1 MRWEELT
8 FLLLLIS
15 GTNAQFG
22 EIASL
27 ATSLLGGAL
36 GNGAGIGALAGAGAA
51 GAGAAGQAGG
61 ALAQI
66 GQLYQLAQG
75 ALQLTGTG
83 VGVLNQA
90 SEGNW
95 FPAVLEQTAKNSQAL
110 MKQGGGNGLNLG
122 ALGPAPGK
130 TASGGIG
137 PEFGTSFPAP
147 NIDDYDEN
155 AEIPGVTEK
164 KSPKAPDGLVD
175 IEDEDY
181 EIETTPATTT
191 TTETTTTTVTTTLI
205 PDESEEEITEPTTP
219 PPRQIR
225 IQLPDKDGKA
235 EPEEELDYED
245 LINKKAEKS
254 KPLIP
259 TIDAESTDEI
269 KRNVI
274 ATHGAKTQPVVPK
287 LDKLVEVLQKSKL
300 SKEEID
306 EIVAQVEGNR
316 HIEKPAKYDF
326 NAAVQN
332 IPDKKNTIRQKITDA
347 SRIINS
353 NFENQRKEQSIV
365 IQKQVDEFKVFPDL
379 TNSNVASHLTTHKP
393 TTTTATT
400 TKATTTTSPNISPT
414 VVPASSQ
421 ATMTT
426 PKSIPT
432 TPITQKHV
440 QQTRSVPQG
449 APPPASQVVRQV
461 APQPQ
466 VAAPF
471 LQPHPQQPY
480 NNLLLPQ
487 NHFQHPFHHQQQT
500 LYYTQVPL
508 YGQQTQNYWG
518 QQQNQYNQQ
527 YGLHPNQQQQQQ
539 QNFQQPQLQQ
549 TGYSTQQPQPLT
561 RVQPQQQQQQ
571 QYYSQVQQQVQRPQA
586 QPQQPQQQQYHQQYN
601 QQFIPQQPREQPPA
615 SVQQRIDPPAPSQ
628 QVVYRQ
634 GNAHPTA
641 APPKPVYPQGN
652 VNQVVHYYNDGQQ
665 IVQQI
670 IPKRIAANGNL
681 PLSGPFQYHSVTS
694 VDPAEY
700 EKRQKVLRQAYQQP
714 HTRSAE
720 TQGNVRVQPSARVQP
735 RIYESTVTA
744 TGHRQAH
751 AIRTYQAT
759 KSVSVTPPNPQPA
772 AVTRSSGRVSAAKKR
787 YSGHVLPGPTIDH
800 RSLLEKRTT
809 SKPRYVRMP

>member
-1 MRWEELT
+1 MRWEEFT

-130 TASGGIG
+130 TAGGGIG

-191 TTETTTTTVTTTLI
+191 TTEATTTTATTTLF
-205 PDESEEEITEPTTP
+205 PDEEEEETTEPTTP

-245 LINKKAEKS
+245 LINKKAQKS
-254 KPLIP
+254 KPMIP

-306 EIVAQVEGNR
+306 EIVAQ
-316 HIEKPAKYDF
+316 
-326 NAAVQN
+326 
-332 IPDKKNTIRQKITDA
+332 
-347 SRIINS
+347 
-353 NFENQRKEQSIV
+353 
-365 IQKQVDEFKVFPDL
+365 
-379 TNSNVASHLTTHKP
+379 
-393 TTTTATT
+393 
-400 TKATTTTSPNISPT
+400 
-414 VVPASSQ
+414 
-421 ATMTT
+421 
-426 PKSIPT
+426 
-432 TPITQKHV
+432 
-440 QQTRSVPQG
+440 QTRSVQQV
-449 APPPASQVVRQV
+449 APPPAPQVVPQV

-471 LQPHPQQPY
+471 LQPQPQQPY
-480 NNLLLPQ
+480 NNFLLPP
-487 NHFQHPFHHQQQT
+487 NHFQHSFHQQQQN
-500 LYYTQVPL
+500 LYYTQAPL

-527 YGLHPNQQQQQQ
+527 YGLHPNQQQQQK
-539 QNFQQPQLQQ
+539 QNFQQPQQQ
-549 TGYSTQQPQPLT
+549 QYGYSMPYPSQQPQPLT

-571 QYYSQVQQQVQRPQA
+571 QYYSPQHNKQQQVQQQVQRPQ
-586 QPQQPQQQQYHQQYN
+586 QIQHQQPQQQQHHQQYI
-601 QQFIPQQPREQPPA
+601 QQFITQQPTKQPPA
-615 SVQQRIDPPAPSQ
+615 PVQQRVAPPAPSQ
-628 QVVYRQ
+628 QAVYRQ
-634 GNAHPTA
+634 GNAQATA
-641 APPKPVYPQGN
+641 ASPRPVYPQGN
-652 VNQVVHYYNDGQQ
+652 VHQVVHYYNDGQQ

-670 IPKRIAANGNL
+670 IPKVIAANGNL
-681 PLSGPFQYHSVTS
+681 PLSGPFQSHSVAA

-700 EKRQKVLRQAYQQP
+700 EKRQEILRQAYQQP
-714 HTRSAE
+714 QTRSAE
-720 TQGNVRVQPSARVQP
+720 AQGNVRVQPSARVQP

-759 KSVSVTPPNPQPA
+759 KSVSVTPPNSQPA
-772 AVTRSSGRVSAAKKR
+772 AATRSSGRVSAAKKR

-809 SKPRYVRMP
+809 SKPRYVRVP

>member
-1 MRWEELT
+1 MRWEEFT

-51 GAGAAGQAGG
+51 GAGAAGAAGQAGG

-130 TASGGIG
+130 TAGGGIG

-191 TTETTTTTVTTTLI
+191 TTEATTTTATTTLF
-205 PDESEEEITEPTTP
+205 PDEEEEETTEPTTP

-245 LINKKAEKS
+245 LINKKAQKS
-254 KPLIP
+254 KPMIP

-306 EIVAQVEGNR
+306 EIVAQVEGNK

-353 NFENQRKEQSIV
+353 NLENQRKEQSIV
-365 IQKQVDEFKVFPDL
+365 IQKQVDEFKVFRDL
-379 TNSNVASHLTTHKP
+379 THSN
-393 TTTTATT
+393 
-400 TKATTTTSPNISPT
+400 I
-414 VVPASSQ
+414 
-421 ATMTT
+421 
-426 PKSIPT
+426 
-432 TPITQKHV
+432 
-440 QQTRSVPQG
+440 QTRSVQQV
-449 APPPASQVVRQV
+449 APPPVPQVVPQV

-471 LQPHPQQPY
+471 LQPQPQQPY
-480 NNLLLPQ
+480 NNFLLPP
-487 NHFQHPFHHQQQT
+487 NHFQHSFHQQQQN
-500 LYYTQVPL
+500 LYYTQAPL

-527 YGLHPNQQQQQQ
+527 YGLHPNQQQQQK
-539 QNFQQPQLQQ
+539 QNFQQPQQQ
-549 TGYSTQQPQPLT
+549 QYGYSMPYPSQQPQPLT

-571 QYYSQVQQQVQRPQA
+571 QYYSPQHNNQQQVQQQVQRPQ
-586 QPQQPQQQQYHQQYN
+586 QIQHQQPQQQQHHQQYI
-601 QQFIPQQPREQPPA
+601 QQFITQQPTQQPPA
-615 SVQQRIDPPAPSQ
+615 PVQQRVAPPAPSQ
-628 QVVYRQ
+628 QAVYRQ
-634 GNAHPTA
+634 GNAQATA
-641 APPKPVYPQGN
+641 ASPRPVYPQGN
-652 VNQVVHYYNDGQQ
+652 VHQVVHYYNDGQQ

-670 IPKRIAANGNL
+670 IPKVIAANGNL
-681 PLSGPFQYHSVTS
+681 PLSGPFQSHSVAA
-694 VDPAEY
+694 VDPTEY
-700 EKRQKVLRQAYQQP
+700 EKRQEILRQAYQQP
-714 HTRSAE
+714 QTRSAE
-720 TQGNVRVQPSARVQP
+720 AQGNVRVQPSARVQP

-759 KSVSVTPPNPQPA
+759 KSVSVTPPNSQPA
-772 AVTRSSGRVSAAKKR
+772 TATRSSGRVSAAKKR

-809 SKPRYVRMP
+809 SKPRYVRVP

>member
-1 MRWEELT
+1 MRWEEFTLL
-8 FLLLLIS
+8 FLLAVS

-27 ATSLLGGAL
+27 ATSLLGG
-36 GNGAGIGALAGAGAA
+36 GGGAGVGALAGAGAA

-130 TASGGIG
+130 SSGLG

-164 KSPKAPDGLVD
+164 KTPKAPDGLVD

-181 EIETTPATTT
+181 DLETTTKTTTT
-191 TTETTTTTVTTTLI
+191 TTEAPTTTTTEFVV
-205 PDESEEEITEPTTP
+205 PEEDEEETTTEPTTP

-225 IQLPDKDGKA
+225 IQLPDKNGKTD
-235 EPEEELDYED
+235 PEEELDYED
-245 LINKKAEKS
+245 LINKKSEKGQQV
-254 KPLIP
+254 IP
-259 TIDAESTDEI
+259 TIDAESTEEL
-269 KRNVI
+269 KRNII
-274 ATHGAKTQPVVPK
+274 ATHGTKTQPIVPK

-306 EIVAQVEGNR
+306 EIVSQVEGNR

-353 NFENQRKEQSIV
+353 NFENQRKEQSVV
-365 IQKQVDEFKVFPDL
+365 IQKQVDEFKVLPDL
-379 TNSNVASHLTTHKP
+379 TDSSIAPILLTTP
-393 TTTTATT
+393 TTTTTSAPTTTTISITTT
-400 TKATTTTSPNISPT
+400 TKLTPASPHTTLPTTT
-414 VVPASSQ
+414 VPS
-421 ATMTT
+421 
-426 PKSIPT
+426 
-432 TPITQKHV
+432 KHV
-440 QQTRSVPQG
+440 QQARSVPA
-449 APPPASQVVRQV
+449 APTQPIPVPQQVV
-461 APQPQ
+461 QPQ
-466 VAAPF
+466 VAPPVAPPV
-471 LQPHPQQPY
+471 QTPQQPF
-480 NNLLLPQ
+480 NNFLYPH
-487 NHFQHPFHHQQQT
+487 NHLQQPFQQQQF
-500 LYYTQVPL
+500 YYTQAPF

-527 YGLHPNQQQQQQ
+527 YGLH
-539 QNFQQPQLQQ
+539 QPF
-549 TGYSTQQPQPLT
+549 
-561 RVQPQQQQQQ
+561 
-571 QYYSQVQQQVQRPQA
+571 
-586 QPQQPQQQQYHQQYN
+586 QPQQPQQQQYYTTPYPN
-601 QQFIPQQPREQPPA
+601 QQPQPQQVQQVQQPQQPQQQRPQYYSQQYVPQQQVQHPQPPPQPQQYQQQYQQRPQA
-615 SVQQRIDPPAPSQ
+615 PAPVQPVQQKPASQ
-628 QVVYRQ
+628 QAVYRQ
-634 GNAHPTA
+634 GSAQPTVAPQRIVHPQPNA
-641 APPKPVYPQGN
+641 
-652 VNQVVHYYNDGQQ
+652 NQVVHYYNDGKQ

-681 PLSGPFQYHSVTS
+681 PLSGPFQSQGGAST
-694 VDPAEY
+694 DPAEY
-700 EKRQKVLRQAYQQP
+700 QRRQRALQQAYHQP
-714 HTRSAE
+714 QTRAVVE
-720 TQGNVRVQPSARVQP
+720 TQGHARITQPSARVQP

-744 TGHRQAH
+744 SGHRQAH

-759 KSVSVTPPNPQPA
+759 KSASVTPPNPQPA
-772 AVTRSSGRVSAAKKR
+772 AATRSSGRVSSKKR

-809 SKPRYVRMP
+809 AKPRYVRVP